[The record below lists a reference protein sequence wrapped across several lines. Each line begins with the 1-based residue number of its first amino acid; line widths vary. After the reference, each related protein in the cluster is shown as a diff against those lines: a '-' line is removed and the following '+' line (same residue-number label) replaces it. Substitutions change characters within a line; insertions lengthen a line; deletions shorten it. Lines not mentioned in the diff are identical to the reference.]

1 MKDARSKARK
11 LLDSA
16 QKAHDAMV
24 ELVKSNEEM
33 HDHTLSG
40 KMQELG
46 QGLVHLDLKMHLVL
60 VRTLYNSGK
69 IELRMITST
78 TY

>member
-1 MKDARSKARK
+1 MGGGRTSSQPLVKEMKDARSKARK

-33 HDHTLSG
+33 HESYVKWEDART
-40 KMQELG
+40 E
-46 QGLVHLDLKMHLVL
+46 QGLVHRDLKMH
-60 VRTLYNSGK
+60 
-69 IELRMITST
+69 
-78 TY
+78 

>member
-1 MKDARSKARK
+1 MHESYVKWEDARAR
-11 LLDSA
+11 
-16 QKAHDAMV
+16 
-24 ELVKSNEEM
+24 
-33 HDHTLSG
+33 
-40 KMQELG
+40 